1 MITEETIQNKLM
13 ELVTGWHGVE
23 VRTIEQAHIM
33 TYNKGLVFNL
43 PDGREF
49 VLTINQTR

>member
-13 ELVTGWHGVE
+13 ELVTGWQGVE
-23 VRTIEQAHIM
+23 MRTIEQAHIM